1 MHGGHRGGSVNFRY
15 YVQNDRIRTGM
26 IVVAFAL
33 QENAEEDGGFACIPG
48 SHKSHFA
55 VP

>member
-1 MHGGHRGGSVNFRY
+1 MLNA
-15 YVQNDRIRTGM
+15 RIRTGM

-48 SHKSHFA
+48 SHKSDFA